1 MAGDDKRAAMV
12 ELNCETDFMAR
23 NDVFQ
28 YPGFI
33 LGKDGSVSS
42 GSREIS
48 FPFCSCIFGGLSRVA
63 GLVTL
68 EAEDSS
74 APLDALER
82 VGSSVP
88 MHIVAARCKAI
99 ILIKRSRELVS
110 AAAVENERDGL

>member
-1 MAGDDKRAAMV
+1 MHFLA
-12 ELNCETDFMAR
+12 
-23 NDVFQ
+23 
-28 YPGFI
+28 
-33 LGKDGSVSS
+33 S
-42 GSREIS
+42 
-48 FPFCSCIFGGLSRVA
+48 GLSRVA